1 MENGEDNYKKIACQ
15 SRLSER
21 PSYENMRTSQINSA
35 NPEPFK
41 ITIDTHITHKEN
53 KTPEAKSTAVFHPP
67 PPPLSPHRDSYDR
80 PPIHSSQIN
89 PPAQFST
96 SRVSNY
102 RPVSP
107 YSSRIP
113 RPV

>member
-1 MENGEDNYKKIACQ
+1 
-15 SRLSER
+15 
-21 PSYENMRTSQINSA
+21 MRTSQISSA
-35 NPEPFK
+35 IPEPMK

-53 KTPEAKSTAVFHPP
+53 KAPETKTTTIFH
-67 PPPLSPHRDSYDR
+67 PPLSPHRDSYDR
-80 PPIHSSQIN
+80 PPIHSSQIT
-89 PPAQFST
+89 PPQFSA

-113 RPV
+113 RPF